1 MGQLR
6 ELHTL
11 NKKCFLNETTDLQ
24 KTSISLLMRAGG
36 EKSAETPFFET
47 TVFQRVQLFSNKKRF
62 QKVSRQSQT
71 RAILPENVSKAQL
84 PTPPGLRE
92 RSNQRLTFFLE
103 GHGSLWR
110 HILN

>member
-1 MGQLR
+1 MRQPATAL
-6 ELHTL
+6 LKTL
-11 NKKCFLNETTDLQ
+11 LP
-24 KTSISLLMRAGG
+24 LLMRAGG
-36 EKSAETPFFET
+36 EKSAEGPFFET

-62 QKVSRQSQT
+62 QKVSRLSQT

-103 GHGSLWR
+103 GHGSYDTGPR
-110 HILN
+110 PDPQKHFG